1 MISLKQQKIFWR
13 YAIIE
18 KKPSTIMLLLTNL
31 IALIGIIIF
40 SANYVE
46 LFIAYIFQSIIIS
59 IFYFK
64 KLKDRSKYSTK
75 GIYFHDYSFSS
86 RHDQIRRYKSSQ
98 LKWFIFVELMIL
110 ILFFIFSGL
119 FEIIDLILNGVTI
132 GVIPLIVIYYFS
144 YKVNKGKEF
153 EIYQDLYSCT
163 ALGMKR
169 NSIIVLLAFI
179 GLCIMTY
186 LNILI
191 LIALV
196 IIIKIYF
203 DILMHEIEHYN
214 HKLMES
220 TI

>member
-1 MISLKQQKIFWR
+1 
-13 YAIIE
+13 
-18 KKPSTIMLLLTNL
+18 
-31 IALIGIIIF
+31 
-40 SANYVE
+40 
-46 LFIAYIFQSIIIS
+46 
-59 IFYFK
+59 
-64 KLKDRSKYSTK
+64 
-75 GIYFHDYSFSS
+75 
-86 RHDQIRRYKSSQ
+86 
-98 LKWFIFVELMIL
+98 MIL

-132 GVIPLIVIYYFS
+132 GVIPLIVIYYLNHFYS